1 MPASTPLTLRDP
13 ILTHGGGT
21 EGGPPADTGCAP
33 RSVTDSGPQSSPET
47 PVPLHGPEPVARA
60 RTVLLLATAW
70 PLRRLVQLPQSRG
83 QRRMLLRE
91 TGNNPAI
98 KSSDHGEKT
107 TCALTSARLPG
118 FSWPLTR
125 PIRWLEG
132 QSCSPGAASRPEG
145 TWAQGRS
152 GLTQPWSQ
160 PAWPETGQREAPW
173 PRREGSRATGAHG
186 PEEARCQPRRQ
197 QGGSTGWP
205 RRGPGAPHPQLRAR
219 REEPGPGPL
228 QGPPVLLR
236 DSS

>member
-1 MPASTPLTLRDP
+1 M
-13 ILTHGGGT
+13 
-21 EGGPPADTGCAP
+21 
-33 RSVTDSGPQSSPET
+33 TDSGPQLSPET
-47 PVPLHGPEPVARA
+47 PVPLHGPEPVART
-60 RTVLLLATAW
+60 RTALLLATAW

-83 QRRMLLRE
+83 QRQTLLRE
-91 TGNNPAI
+91 PGNNPAI
-98 KSSDHGEKT
+98 KSRDHGEKT

-132 QSCSPGAASRPEG
+132 QSCSPGTASRPEG

-160 PAWPETGQREAPW
+160 PAWPETGQREGTVAEAGGQQSHW
-173 PRREGSRATGAHG
+173 GSQVRGG
-186 PEEARCQPRRQ
+186 PLPSAEAA
-197 QGGSTGWP
+197 GGSTGWP

-219 REEPGPGPL
+219 REKPGPGPL